1 MHSSSDK
8 NQNYKAL
15 ATKVCDE
22 EHLVYL
28 HYCRFWDVNVRD
40 KLIIVSHKY
49 FKWFHVAEE
58 KKIMAAATNRHTHL
72 QHNNLHSKLKTY
84 VRMTSEVYCSF
95 IKTLFMT
102 CMFCLAHDSNAG
114 ISITYVNTREHST
127 KMDL

>member
-15 ATKVCDE
+15 ATKVCDK

-58 KKIMAAATNRHTHL
+58 KKIMAAATNRHTL
-72 QHNNLHSKLKTY
+72 TARQSTLKTKDIC
-84 VRMTSEVYCSF
+84 ENDF
-95 IKTLFMT
+95 
-102 CMFCLAHDSNAG
+102 
-114 ISITYVNTREHST
+114 
-127 KMDL
+127 